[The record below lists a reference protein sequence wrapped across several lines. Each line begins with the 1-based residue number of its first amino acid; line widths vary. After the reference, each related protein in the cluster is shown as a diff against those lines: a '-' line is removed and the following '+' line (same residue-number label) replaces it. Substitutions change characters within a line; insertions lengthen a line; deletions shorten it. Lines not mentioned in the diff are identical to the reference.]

1 MERPSQETG
10 NVTETGALSPAS
22 QAWQRYYEDAA
33 KRRGTRGDVDH
44 RRLRQIR
51 NRRKKIERLGIVGSL
66 AGVLLLA
73 WFFVKLL
80 SR

>member
-1 MERPSQETG
+1 M
-10 NVTETGALSPAS
+10 TETGAVSPTS

-33 KRRGTRGDVDH
+33 KRRGARGDVDH
-44 RRLRQIR
+44 RRLRQLR
-51 NRRKKIERLGIVGSL
+51 NRRKKLERIWMVGSL

-73 WFFVKLL
+73 WFFARLL